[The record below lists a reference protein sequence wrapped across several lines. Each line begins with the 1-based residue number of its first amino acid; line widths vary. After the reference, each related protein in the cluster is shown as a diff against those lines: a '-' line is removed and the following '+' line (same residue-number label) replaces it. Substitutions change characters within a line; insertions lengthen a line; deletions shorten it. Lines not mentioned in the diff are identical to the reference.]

1 MNIIFDFWTILVSM
15 ISSIV
20 NCLFY
25 MLKKRDFAS
34 AKTERTRQ
42 ARKDLLNFI
51 ESYIINKQKIS
62 EETIYNL
69 RAALEREYQVSLED
83 IFTPIELLQDVELR
97 IQKSMHLSNVQKK
110 EHIFQIEKII
120 ADIKK
125 QHNVQKL
132 SKE

>member
-1 MNIIFDFWTILVSM
+1 MNTISDFWMILVSM
-15 ISSIV
+15 ISFIV
-20 NCLFY
+20 NCLSHI
-25 MLKKRDFAS
+25 LKKRNFAS

-83 IFTPIELLQDVELR
+83 ICTPIELLQDVELR

-110 EHIFQIEKII
+110 EYIYQIEKII

-125 QHNVQKL
+125 QHNVQKS